1 MTVVSP
7 DPLSLAP
14 STSTA
19 VRIPEYSD
27 KDPDDLEPADEGD
40 IQMEHPSG

>member
-1 MTVVSP
+1 VSALERCGISYH
-7 DPLSLAP
+7 LSPVP

-19 VRIPEYSD
+19 VVTPEHTV

-40 IQMEHPSG
+40 IQM